1 MQTIHNR
8 ARRLFAPA
16 RMWSDRGM
24 SKRPHNPRRQP
35 DRQATRRGPVR
46 RRHTEFEDPANSGLI
61 RSIREAL
68 RSDAPMDLAAHAS
81 MLLSALTMPR
91 PDADGPSPGPG
102 PGPGMPTI
110 TLHELVESFIGV
122 PLAETTAV
130 LHVFAAYLTDELLGA
145 RIRRELATRRHPLP
159 EHVTRFAEVGVARA
173 MILEDPEGTA
183 AELLL
188 ELAGAGVRDSTMAVS
203 ISFVLGSIVT
213 DAFVVPESLQTLL
226 QRYAETAP
234 KLPDTLAF
242 RPLALADARAYVE
255 QGIAAYD
262 IDSEGAPESETWPGF
277 RHLLAAVVRGLPE
290 GGLGSPTLGQRWDDD
305 EDWDSDDDLWDAL
318 ESAAGELAHDFLES
332 RQGAFLD
339 QSLDGYDHALAHL
352 MASAAVEA
360 LDPDDLI
367 WPPEHV
373 TGIIEHLLPVTVDPE
388 PERYA
393 RAPVVL
399 EAFIRFCHADSDAPA
414 SATRAA
420 LAALKAA
427 TPRYLERRTDPDV
440 VAERELIHR
449 ASLREAAHLSPS
461 LYRVVRLTWSVG
473 SQEALEALDVVPLPV
488 EEELDLTDVPA
499 DIVDRVCRVAALVD
513 GAWEALFG
521 SPRVLPP
528 ERVEAF
534 RELGVQVPDPP
545 DWRELRTAARRLLA
559 RVARQDPAIF
569 RRRSRDDTTAAALVW
584 IIGRAN
590 GVLSAWVGGVEVA
603 SMMAHFGLK
612 GSPSQ
617 RAESMLRAIGAPDS
631 QGFMDVFVGTPDL
644 LISFYRAQL
653 IDERDDLTEAPE

>member
-1 MQTIHNR
+1 
-8 ARRLFAPA
+8 
-16 RMWSDRGM
+16 M

-35 DRQATRRGPVR
+35 NRQATRRGPVR

-68 RSDAPMDLAAHAS
+68 RSDDPMDLAAHAS
-81 MLLSALTMPR
+81 MLLAALTMPR
-91 PDADGPSPGPG
+91 SDADGPGPG
-102 PGPGMPTI
+102 PGPGPGTPTI
-110 TLHELVESFIGV
+110 TLQELVESFIGV

-130 LHVFAAYLTDELLGA
+130 LHVFAAYLTDELLVA
-145 RIRRELATRRHPLP
+145 RIRRELSTRRHPLP
-159 EHVTRFAEVGVARA
+159 EHITRFAEVSVARA
-173 MILEDPEGTA
+173 MILEDPEGSG

-188 ELAGAGVRDSTMAVS
+188 ELGGAGIRDASMAVS
-203 ISFVLGSIVT
+203 ISFALGSIVT
-213 DAFVVPESLQTLL
+213 DAFVVPDGLEALL
-226 QRYAETAP
+226 SRYAEAAP
-234 KLPDTLAF
+234 DLPGKPEF
-242 RPLALADARAYVE
+242 RALTLADARAYVE

-277 RHLLAAVVRGLPE
+277 RHLLAAVVRRLPE

-305 EDWDSDDDLWDAL
+305 EDWDSEDEMWDAL
-318 ESAAGELAHDFLES
+318 EAEAGELAHDFLDS
-332 RQGAFLD
+332 HQGAFLD

-367 WPPEHV
+367 WTPEHV

-488 EEELDLTDVPA
+488 EEELDLTEVPA

-534 RELGVQVPDPP
+534 RELGVRVPDPP
-545 DWRELRTAARRLLA
+545 DWRELRTAGRRLLA

-603 SMMAHFGLK
+603 TMMAHFGLK
-612 GSPSQ
+612 GSSSQ
-617 RAESMLRAIGAPDS
+617 RAEPMLRAIGAPDS

-653 IDERDDLTEAPE
+653 IDDRDDLTEGV